1 MLTWLAASGVDPS
14 RTVSYWLSTDAVT
27 VDRSAVA
34 NSFRPSVRRIS
45 AVNGLN
51 WLAEVEEFL
60 MTSTGPP
67 GPWSGGG
74 GGGAAVVNDQLTGA
88 MTLPA
93 ASLAPLTAAVYE
105 AEVAS
110 REVGVNVAVVVA
122 GS

>member
-1 MLTWLAASGVDPS
+1 MLTWLAVSGVDPS
-14 RTVSYWLSTDAVT
+14 RTVSYWFSKDAVT
-27 VDRSAVA
+27 VDRSTVA

-51 WLAEVEEFL
+51 WLAEAEELL

-74 GGGAAVVNDQLTGA
+74 GGGAAVVNDQLAGA

-93 ASLAPLTAAVYE
+93 PSLAPLTAAVYE
-105 AEVAS
+105 
-110 REVGVNVAVVVA
+110 
-122 GS
+122 